1 MDVAGQSH
9 VIVPDRLIEVW
20 DNTLVTSI
28 PRRAFYG
35 KYLCTLII
43 DNFSELPDPRI
54 LLKTR
59 HKLVNIVTMALCA
72 VTTGADDWAEI
83 AGYAKAKEDWFRGFL
98 ELPGGIPSHDSFGR
112 VFALL
117 DPDAFGFKVQIFFQS
132 WERFLLCIRVA
143 RITAWFP
150 RMWG

>member
-1 MDVAGQSH
+1 MDVAGQSQ
-9 VIVPDRLIEVW
+9 VIPLNRLVEVW

-28 PRRAFYG
+28 LRRAFYG
-35 KYLCTLII
+35 KYLCSSII
-43 DNFSELPDPRI
+43 DSFSELPGQRI
-54 LLKTR
+54 LLKTQ
-59 HKLVNIVTMALCA
+59 HKLVDIVTMRLCA
-72 VTTGADDWAEI
+72 VTTGADDWVEI
-83 AGYAKAKEDWFRGFL
+83 AGYVTAKEAWFRGFL
-98 ELPGGIPSHDSFGR
+98 ELPGGIPSRDTFGR

-132 WERFLLCIRVA
+132 WERFLLCIRLA